1 MFEPMK
7 KVVLLFIA
15 SILLT
20 AVFSYSLKFFLKENF
35 TVLTLKTMLIPC
47 FTWSILLIAAIK
59 KLNSGRRLQYFTIA
73 GWVCAIGS
81 AVLVP
86 AGIYNF
92 LVDEPKVWVSVASVI
107 ICVITMSI
115 LFYLLLKKAGFSQK
129 GWIAYNVLICVN
141 MTLFYL
147 STKI

>member
-1 MFEPMK
+1 MK
-7 KVVLLFIA
+7 KVVLLFLA

-20 AVFSYSLKFFLKENF
+20 AVFSYSLKIFLQENL

-47 FTWSILLIAAIK
+47 FTWSVLLIAAFR
-59 KLNSGRRLQYFTIA
+59 KLSPHRRLQYFTIA

-92 LVDEPKVWVSVASVI
+92 SEAQPEVLISVASVI
-107 ICVITMSI
+107 GCVFIMSI
-115 LFYLLLKKAGFSQK
+115 LFYTMLKKAGFSFK
-129 GWIAYNVLICVN
+129 WWAAYNVLICIN
-141 MTLFYL
+141 MSLFYL
-147 STKI
+147 STKL

>member
-1 MFEPMK
+1 MK
-7 KVVLLFIA
+7 KVALLFLA

-20 AVFSYSLKFFLKENF
+20 AIFSYSLKIFLKENF

-47 FTWSILLIAAIK
+47 FTWSILLIGAFV
-59 KLNSGRRLQYFTIA
+59 KLNTERRLQYFTIA

-92 LVDEPKVWVSVASVI
+92 LVDQPPVWISVVSVIACVI
-107 ICVITMSI
+107 IMSA
-115 LFYLLLKKAGFSQK
+115 LFYTMLNKAGFPIK
-129 GWIAYNVLICVN
+129 WWISYNVLICIN
-141 MTLFYL
+141 MSLFYL
-147 STKI
+147 STKL